1 MVDNTAPDGVR
12 RIGNTSILG
21 TEMGKLR
28 SRAEVAPKDLV
39 DDEVVYIDTIYLY
52 LPWDGFR
59 FTGQHFG

>member
-1 MVDNTAPDGVR
+1 
-12 RIGNTSILG
+12 
-21 TEMGKLR
+21 MGKLR

-39 DDEVVYIDTIYLY
+39 EDEVVYIDTIYLY